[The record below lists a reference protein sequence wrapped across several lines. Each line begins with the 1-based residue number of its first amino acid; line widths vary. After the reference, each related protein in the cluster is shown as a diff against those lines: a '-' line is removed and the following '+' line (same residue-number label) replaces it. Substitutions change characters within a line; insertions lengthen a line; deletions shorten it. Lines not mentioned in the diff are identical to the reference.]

1 MELELEDKLQ
11 EIYKNLII
19 EVNFK
24 DFRLYEIIIKIEYQ
38 GIQYESKIE
47 YKFDANLT
55 INANLSTIVHIIDT
69 QIILPFFKRGE

>member
-47 YKFDANLT
+47 YKYDANLT

>member
-1 MELELEDKLQ
+1 MELEIEDKLQ

-47 YKFDANLT
+47 YKYDASLTIDAN
-55 INANLSTIVHIIDT
+55 INTIVHIIDT
-69 QIILPFFKRGE
+69 KIIIPFFKRGE

>member
-1 MELELEDKLQ
+1 MELE
-11 EIYKNLII
+11 I

-47 YKFDANLT
+47 YKYDASLT

-69 QIILPFFKRGE
+69 QIIIPFFKRGE

>member
-1 MELELEDKLQ
+1 MELEIEDKLQ

-38 GIQYESKIE
+38 GVQYESKIE
-47 YKFDANLT
+47 YKYDASLT

-69 QIILPFFKRGE
+69 QIIIPFFKRGE

>member
-47 YKFDANLT
+47 YKYDANLT

-69 QIILPFFKRGE
+69 QIIIPFFKRGE

>member
-47 YKFDANLT
+47 YKYDANLT
-55 INANLSTIVHIIDT
+55 IDVNLSTIVHIIDT
-69 QIILPFFKRGE
+69 QIIIPFFKRGE

>member
-24 DFRLYEIIIKIEYQ
+24 DFRLCEIIIKIEYQ

-47 YKFDANLT
+47 YKYDANLT
-55 INANLSTIVHIIDT
+55 IDVNLSTIVHIIDT
-69 QIILPFFKRGE
+69 QIIIPFFKRGE

>member
-47 YKFDANLT
+47 YKYDANLT
-55 INANLSTIVHIIDT
+55 IEDNLSTIVHIIDT
-69 QIILPFFKRGE
+69 QIIIPFFKRGE

>member
-24 DFRLYEIIIKIEYQ
+24 DFRLYEIIIKKNRISRY
-38 GIQYESKIE
+38 
-47 YKFDANLT
+47 T
-55 INANLSTIVHIIDT
+55 I
-69 QIILPFFKRGE
+69 

>member
-47 YKFDANLT
+47 YKYDANLT
-55 INANLSTIVHIIDT
+55 IDANISTIVHIIDT
-69 QIILPFFKRGE
+69 HIILPFFKRGE